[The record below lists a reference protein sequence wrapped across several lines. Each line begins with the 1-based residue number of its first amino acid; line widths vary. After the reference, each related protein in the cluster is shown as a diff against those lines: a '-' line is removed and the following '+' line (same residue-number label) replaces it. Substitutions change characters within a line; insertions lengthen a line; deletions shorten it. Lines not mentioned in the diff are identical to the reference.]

1 VDFAS
6 SAFIHNLAK
15 GRCLVSSKKDS
26 ELDQKPKTRFSRRG
40 FLGGMGVGTG
50 ALSTGLLERE
60 AEAAPATANVFGP
73 AGVPITL
80 NINGKPVKLT
90 LEPRVTLLD
99 ALRNHLDMTGAKRVC
114 DRGTCGACT
123 VILNGKTVYACSVL
137 AIDAQ
142 GKDIQTIEGLP
153 QNNPIS
159 TAFWNNDAQQC
170 GYCTPGFVMAT
181 KGFLDE
187 HPNPT
192 PDDLK
197 HGLGG
202 NLCRCGTYMGVRQ
215 AVLEAAKNMKGAK
228 NG

>member
-1 VDFAS
+1 M
-6 SAFIHNLAK
+6 
-15 GRCLVSSKKDS
+15 SSKKDP
-26 ELDQKPKTRFSRRG
+26 ELEQKPKSRFSRRG

-50 ALSTGLLERE
+50 ALSTGLLERP
-60 AEAAPATANVFGP
+60 AEAAPPANVFGP
-73 AGVPITL
+73 TGVPITL

-123 VILNGKTVYACSVL
+123 VILNGKTVYSCTVL

-142 GKDIQTIEGLP
+142 GKDIQTIEGLAA
-153 QNNPIS
+153 NNPIS
-159 TAFWNNDAQQC
+159 AAFVNNDAQQC
-170 GYCTPGFVMAT
+170 GYCTPGFVMAA
-181 KGFLDE
+181 KGFLDK

-192 PDDLK
+192 MEDVK

-202 NLCRCGTYMGVRQ
+202 NLCRCGTYMGVRK
-215 AVLEAAKNMKGAK
+215 AVLEAAATMKGAK
-228 NG
+228 KNG

>member
-1 VDFAS
+1 
-6 SAFIHNLAK
+6 
-15 GRCLVSSKKDS
+15 VSSKKNT
-26 ELDQKPKTRFSRRG
+26 ELEQKPKTSFSRRG
-40 FLGGMGVGTG
+40 FLGGMGIGTG

-60 AEAAPATANVFGP
+60 AQAAPSANVFGP
-73 AGVPITL
+73 GGVPITL

-123 VILNGKTVYACSVL
+123 VILNGKSVYACSIL

-142 GKDIQTIEGLP
+142 GKDIQTIEGLGV
-153 QNNPIS
+153 NNPIS

-181 KGFLDE
+181 KGFLDQ

-192 PDDLK
+192 MEDVK

-202 NLCRCGTYMGVRQ
+202 NLCRCGTYMGVRK